1 MAPLAEGAPEPFKPA
16 PSKFETPATALRS
29 QWELQHARSKTDLE
43 IATLWIENTPRAP
56 RGDFDREFAD
66 NRIREQII
74 LAESYPVDEVGEPIV
89 PGDAESVSQYE
100 WSLGQLGRPRVSDST
115 LAVSEQNGARL
126 VRRVMAEARVQYDNW
141 RTTEAL
147 RHRAEHDPLTGLY
160 NQRAWHERVVER
172 ALSRQS
178 MAFGVIDFD
187 GFKVINDVLGHARG
201 DQVLYELGNLFRQH
215 SRSTDLVARM
225 VQPAEAT
232 HRELPYEGTSESVV
246 GRIGGDEFAFAL
258 STDVEVDGIPVEP
271 LLAQQESEQEGKVR
285 KDGTNSAP
293 RRRGRQGESPLSP
306 EQQVD
311 RYIDRLRKAFEE
323 YLQLEE
329 NADLLELN
337 VTLGLSV
344 GVAYWDGRE
353 PLTHTTLADH
363 VRDADNLMKTDKAI
377 RRRMTSWDTKSPT
390 ERAETLHHLRALAA
404 LGFRIDT
411 RTIGVP
417 HDLDLGGY
425 GEIDETQEV

>member
-1 MAPLAEGAPEPFKPA
+1 MAPLAEGPPEPYKPA
-16 PSKFETPATALRS
+16 PSKFETEETARRS
-29 QWELQHARSKTDLE
+29 QWELQHALPKTDLE
-43 IATLWIENTPRAP
+43 IATQWVENTPRAP

-66 NRIREQII
+66 GRIRKQII
-74 LAESYPVDEVGEPIV
+74 LAESYPVDEGGEPIV
-89 PGDAESVSQYE
+89 PGDADSVGQYE
-100 WSLGQLGRPRVSDST
+100 WSLGQLGTPRVSDAT

-126 VRRVMAEARVQYDNW
+126 VRRIMTEARVEYDNW
-141 RTTEAL
+141 RITEKL
-147 RHRAEHDPLTGLY
+147 RHQAEHDPLTGLY

-232 HRELPYEGTSESVV
+232 HREPPYEGTSESVV

-258 STDVEVDGIPVEP
+258 NTDAEVDEIPVEP
-271 LLAQQESEQEGKVR
+271 LLAQQDSEQEGEAQESEA
-285 KDGTNSAP
+285 DGTP
-293 RRRGRQGESPLSP
+293 RRRGRQEPGPLTP
-306 EQQVD
+306 EQQVE
-311 RYIDRLRKAFEE
+311 RYIERLREVFEE
-323 YLQLEE
+323 YLQREE
-329 NADLLELN
+329 NADLRELD
-337 VTLGLSV
+337 VQLGLSV
-344 GVAYWDGRE
+344 GAAYWDGSE
-353 PLTHTTLADH
+353 PLTHVKLADY
-363 VRDADNLMKTDKAI
+363 VRDADNLMKMDKAT
-377 RRRMTSWDTKSPT
+377 RRRMTSWDTKNPT

-411 RTIGVP
+411 RLIGVP
-417 HDLDLGGY
+417 HDIDIYGY
-425 GEIDETQEV
+425 GEAEES